1 MERPRCE
8 RWPAREFAQGRGD
21 MIINVGNTY
30 PSVRL
35 NPTTPPRPAPS
46 ATQTRSINDDGIKV
60 SSFGDALAR
69 AVETSSLRIARTRAI
84 RAEIVAGTYETP
96 ERVHGTVE
104 RILDVI
110 A

>member
-1 MERPRCE
+1 
-8 RWPAREFAQGRGD
+8 
-21 MIINVGNTY
+21 MIINIVNAY

-35 NPTTPPRPAPS
+35 SPLALPRPATFAP
-46 ATQTRSINDDGIKV
+46 AIRDINAERIEV

-84 RAEIVAGTYETP
+84 RAEIVAGIYETP
-96 ERVHGTVE
+96 ERIHGTVE

>member
-1 MERPRCE
+1 MERSRYE
-8 RWPAREFAQGRGD
+8 RWPTREFAQGRGD

-35 NPTTPPRPAPS
+35 SPTALPRPVSSTP
-46 ATQTRSINDDGIKV
+46 TTRSINDDRIKV
-60 SSFGDALAR
+60 SSFGDALTR
-69 AVETSSLRIARTRAI
+69 AVETSSLRIAQTRAI

-96 ERVHGTVE
+96 ERIHGTVE